1 MTTKQTKWSRF
12 QSRCFLLKI
21 IISSLSRRFFFL
33 FLYVCKKKKKKWEW
47 EQKSCISVFFLFCFV
62 FQSLFVAPG
71 YRTFMMQGWSWLE
84 GGWGAE
90 GRGALV
96 CLCSGP
102 ALFNIT
108 QSFCTFCLKALCIMG
123 EEGVY
128 TRGCMCMWICDWFRW
143 IFFPFKSQWRWCEKL
158 FSFCRYTKLTLFPAE
173 WNLKLNLKN
182 LSILPSRWSLCV
194 CHSSVVFIRSLSY
207 IVAVIVFVIT
217 ETQKLFMSKSYRRFY
232 VQFIFG
238 AISNM
243 APLFVSEPRFLFLI
257 HRAVDI
263 NKVFNIKHRYGIFF
277 FFWCRRL
284 LMIRCA
290 EHPPCAVDVFSCH
303 LFSWHLFYLDP
314 LLRILGDT
322 ANLCLPEH
330 RTRAHPE
337 NK

>member
-1 MTTKQTKWSRF
+1 MGAEELYF
-12 QSRCFLLKI
+12 CI
-21 IISSLSRRFFFL
+21 FFF
-33 FLYVCKKKKKKWEW
+33 C
-47 EQKSCISVFFLFCFV
+47 LFCFSV
-62 FQSLFVAPG
+62 LVCSARISHVHDARLKLAG
-71 YRTFMMQGWSWLE
+71 

-123 EEGVY
+123 EEGGC
-128 TRGCMCMWICDWFRW
+128 THGCMCMWICDWNGSDEL
-143 IFFPFKSQWRWCEKL
+143 FFPFKSQWRWCEKL

-207 IVAVIVFVIT
+207 IVAVIVFVTT

-257 HRAVDI
+257 HRTVDI
-263 NKVFNIKHRYGIFF
+263 NKVLNKKTPLWDFLFFGAGVYWWSGVQNTHPVLWMFFPAICSLGIYSTWTHFS
-277 FFWCRRL
+277 
-284 LMIRCA
+284 
-290 EHPPCAVDVFSCH
+290 VF
-303 LFSWHLFYLDP
+303 
-314 LLRILGDT
+314 
-322 ANLCLPEH
+322 
-330 RTRAHPE
+330 
-337 NK
+337 